1 MRIQGGRSG
10 EDMAGEGADRLEPG
24 RSPQKR
30 TTLSREQLGIAD
42 AVQDVFET
50 ADDENGSE
58 GARGSHPAEEQQLL
72 RDLETM
78 RKARRED
85 RPAAPA
91 PIDPAP
97 LEPAASRALFQA
109 RDAVCLPPQSD
120 FSFEAHARK
129 RDEWLILGK
138 REHRLETPLD
148 RFTRLLAEAQAL
160 ERCQCVP
167 TYLCQ
172 RCCLSRCTH
181 DVPSMLA
188 AWCRHGNSACHTMT
202 VNLPSCPAG
211 RDLQTSAEECA
222 GNMTWMNCL
231 S

>member
-1 MRIQGGRSG
+1 MLACIVFFQNETAHELSKVTNSG
-10 EDMAGEGADRLEPG
+10 APCTMAGEGAARREHG

-42 AVQDVFET
+42 AVQDVYET
-50 ADDENGSE
+50 ADDVESGSE
-58 GARGSHPAEEQQLL
+58 GARGSGHPAEEQQLL

-91 PIDPAP
+91 PVDPAP

-120 FSFEAHARK
+120 FSLEAHARK

-148 RFTRLLAEAQAL
+148 RFTRLLAETQAL
-160 ERCQCVP
+160 ERCQYV
-167 TYLCQ
+167 
-172 RCCLSRCTH
+172 H
-181 DVPSMLA
+181 
-188 AWCRHGNSACHTMT
+188 NSFF
-202 VNLPSCPAG
+202 N
-211 RDLQTSAEECA
+211 A
-222 GNMTWMNCL
+222 GNVGVGTATVRATR
-231 S
+231 